1 MVIALRN
8 IISLGLILIV
18 TGCSSISR
26 QESLS
31 DITYDSLPQA
41 AVEVSS
47 VTTLER
53 GNQISIEI
61 LQDKSPKVNNE
72 ETLDLFELVT
82 IKGVSGERFIIKT
95 RARCACWGF
104 RKWIVSPDLSLF
116 DSNNEKVDYEKF
128 GDLVQKEI
136 RGVFPETGEYKLIV
150 LAETKNLG
158 VKIYPSWYPREK
170 LFTIRPW
177 IHQDGTLSLAYFD
190 DIKTLEFWGN

>member
-1 MVIALRN
+1 MVIALKN
-8 IISLGLILIV
+8 IFLLSLILIV

-26 QESLS
+26 QDSLS
-31 DITYDSLPQA
+31 EVTYDSLPQA
-41 AVEVSS
+41 AEEVSS
-47 VTTLER
+47 VTSLEK
-53 GNQISIEI
+53 GSQISIEI
-61 LQDKSPKVNNE
+61 LQDKSPKVIHE
-72 ETLDLFELVT
+72 ETLDHFELVT
-82 IKGVSGERFIIKT
+82 IKGVSGDRFIIK
-95 RARCACWGF
+95 ARTSCACWGF

-116 DSNNEKVDYEKF
+116 DNNNEKVDYEIF

-158 VKIYPSWYPREK
+158 VKFYPSWYPREK

-190 DIKTLEFWGN
+190 DIKTLELWAN